1 MTENT
6 LPRIFTLGE
15 VAEYLKVDE
24 DMILHEF
31 EAGNLYGFKIGKEW
45 RCSDEDLLTYMRGVR
60 DSVEPSQRAP
70 VKTSLSES
78 TVNIIETEP
87 FDFNWPKTGGGGYPE
102 HYDKAYEATKMID
115 GHEYTFKIGFGN
127 RKSSGQ
133 ERRRVTIWL
142 GNRAVVEFAGSNN
155 YDDDGLLAGI
165 IRLRNG
171 KQLTTQRIPGKSL
184 SYSSAVRIF
193 PVSPVVPLSI
203 IIKNFLPAASS
214 SSKVNPH
221 PAPFLFFLAL
231 HPFWIASFC
240 TAWDIVV

>member
-1 MTENT
+1 MNT
-6 LPRIFTLGE
+6 LPRIFTLEE
-15 VAEYLKVDE
+15 VAEYLKVDK
-24 DMILHEF
+24 DIILHEF

-45 RCSDEDLLTYMRGVR
+45 RCSDEDLLTYIRGIR
-60 DSVEPSQRAP
+60 DSVEISRPTP
-70 VKTSLSES
+70 VKIPLSES
-78 TVNIIETEP
+78 TVNIIEAEP

-127 RKSSGQ
+127 RKSAGQ

-171 KQLTTQRIPGKSL
+171 KQLTTQRIPDEYKGFKVERYNSIVKGPRASTGMAVIVHKDDLKSML
-184 SYSSAVRIF
+184 NHAVIRATWKE
-193 PVSPVVPLSI
+193 I
-203 IIKNFLPAASS
+203 I
-214 SSKVNPH
+214 
-221 PAPFLFFLAL
+221 
-231 HPFWIASFC
+231 
-240 TAWDIVV
+240 

>member
-6 LPRIFTLGE
+6 LPRIFTLEE

-31 EAGNLYGFKIGKEW
+31 EAGNLHGFKISKEW
-45 RCSDEDLLTYMRGVR
+45 RCSDEDLLIYMRGIR
-60 DSVEPSQRAP
+60 DSVEPSQPTSVKAP
-70 VKTSLSES
+70 LSES

-102 HYDKAYEATKMID
+102 HYDKVYEATRMID
-115 GHEYTFKIGFGN
+115 SQEYTFKIGFGN
-127 RKSSGQ
+127 RKSAGQ

-171 KQLTTQRIPGKSL
+171 KQLTTQRIPDEYKGFRVERYNS
-184 SYSSAVRIF
+184 
-193 PVSPVVPLSI
+193 VVQGPR
-203 IIKNFLPAASS
+203 ASTGM
-214 SSKVNPH
+214 
-221 PAPFLFFLAL
+221 A
-231 HPFWIASFC
+231 
-240 TAWDIVV
+240 IVVHKDDIKSMLEHAVIRATWKELI

>member
-31 EAGNLYGFKIGKEW
+31 EAGNLHGFRIGKEW
-45 RCSDEDLLTYMRGVR
+45 RCSDEDLLIYIRGIR
-60 DSVEPSQRAP
+60 DRVETSQPTP
-70 VKTSLSES
+70 VKIPLSES
-78 TVNIIETEP
+78 TVNIIEAEP

-171 KQLTTQRIPGKSL
+171 KQLTTQRIPDEYKGFKVERYNSVVKGPRASTGMAVIVHQDDLKSML
-184 SYSSAVRIF
+184 NHAVIRATWKELI
-193 PVSPVVPLSI
+193 
-203 IIKNFLPAASS
+203 
-214 SSKVNPH
+214 
-221 PAPFLFFLAL
+221 
-231 HPFWIASFC
+231 
-240 TAWDIVV
+240 